1 MENKRIIGTVII
13 KENWAV
19 QSFGYKNYLPIG
31 KPELVVENLNWW
43 GADEILVIDTDSTK
57 ENSKPNYGIIEKIV
71 SKNLSTPLIYSGG
84 IHDKD
89 QAKKIIGMGVE
100 RICLE
105 SLLYSNY
112 LEVEN
117 ISEAIGSQAVII
129 SVPLIYENGK
139 ILYFNY
145 INKKKYDLKDH
156 NLHFLDGNLFS
167 EILIIDK
174 KNEGGNNTFDMRIL
188 EKVLF
193 KKKIIVFGGISRA
206 DKINRLLKKN
216 KISAIA
222 IGNSL
227 NYSEISIQ
235 NIKKKIKI
243 DNFRKPFFNEYE

>member
-57 ENSKPNYGIIEKIV
+57 ENSKPNYGMIEKIV

-156 NLHFLDGNLFS
+156 NLHFLDSNLFS

-174 KNEGGNNTFDMRIL
+174 KNEGGNNTFDMRIQ

-193 KKKIIVFGGISRA
+193 KKKNNCFWRNFKGGQ
-206 DKINRLLKKN
+206 D
-216 KISAIA
+216 
-222 IGNSL
+222 
-227 NYSEISIQ
+227 
-235 NIKKKIKI
+235 
-243 DNFRKPFFNEYE
+243 